1 MNSMKGIMMLVD
13 NIVFKNRKDA
23 FHQLCEVL
31 PIPDM
36 KNEQWIIIAISSG
49 AVPIAMD
56 LADKLKA
63 EFEYLFSKKIF
74 TSKNKECEIA
84 IITETEEVVI
94 HEELMKSFDVKLE
107 DIYEESKIHYNNDI
121 KKYKAKYRNNL
132 DIMDLE
138 NSNVLLVDEGL
149 NTGLTMMACIK
160 SVINKKAKSVF
171 VAVPILPEVV
181 IHDIETIADDLYY
194 VKAPP
199 HFVSIDFYYENL
211 EDIELE
217 DIEKLQYNYK
227 KENDVNNM

>member
-1 MNSMKGIMMLVD
+1 MRID

-23 FHQLCEVL
+23 FHQLCDVL
-31 PIPDM
+31 PLKDM
-36 KNEQWIIIAISSG
+36 QNEKWIIIAISTG
-49 AVPIAMD
+49 AVPIALD
-56 LADKLKA
+56 LSEKLKA
-63 EFEYLFSKKIF
+63 DFECLFTKKIF

-107 DIYEESKIHYNNDI
+107 DIYEESKIYYNNDI

-138 NSNVLLVDEGL
+138 NRNILLIDEGL

-171 VAVPILPEVV
+171 VAVPILPEIV